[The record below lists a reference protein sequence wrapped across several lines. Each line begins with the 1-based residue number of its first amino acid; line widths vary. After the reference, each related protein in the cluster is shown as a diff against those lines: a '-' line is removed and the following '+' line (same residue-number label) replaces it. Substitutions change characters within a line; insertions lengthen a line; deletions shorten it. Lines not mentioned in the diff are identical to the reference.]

1 MWAKVKSVLELH
13 EFKNKI
19 DYHSYTDITYMDDIL
34 NNIAIKYNVFPN
46 TPMP

>member
-19 DYHSYTDITYMDDIL
+19 DYHVVYSYSDITYMDDIL
-34 NNIAIKYNVFPN
+34 KQ
-46 TPMP
+46 